1 MFGLHASS
9 CRLLVKYKIDLKS
22 RTVRI
27 SGVGRSD
34 DTLGT
39 KKMDLLWRNICIYV
53 YIYIL
58 ILQVRS
64 CTCPNCEMI
73 IQLKHDVYFH
83 GCRCKDK

>member
-39 KKMDLLWRNICIYV
+39 KKMDLLWRNICICI
-53 YIYIL
+53 YIYIDTASAEL
-58 ILQVRS
+58 HLPKLRDDYP
-64 CTCPNCEMI
+64 TEA
-73 IQLKHDVYFH
+73 
-83 GCRCKDK
+83 

>member
-39 KKMDLLWRNICIYV
+39 KKMDLLWRNIYV
-53 YIYIL
+53 YMYIYIYIDTASAEL
-58 ILQVRS
+58 HLPKLRDDYP
-64 CTCPNCEMI
+64 TEA
-73 IQLKHDVYFH
+73 
-83 GCRCKDK
+83 